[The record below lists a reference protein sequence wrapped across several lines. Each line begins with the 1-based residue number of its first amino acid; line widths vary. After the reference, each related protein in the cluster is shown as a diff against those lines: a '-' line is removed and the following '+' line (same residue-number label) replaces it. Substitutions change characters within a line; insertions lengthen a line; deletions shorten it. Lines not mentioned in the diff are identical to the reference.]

1 MDKEKFEEIIL
12 DTLENIP
19 DKFKDKIRNLGIVIE
34 EERIEKSLKN
44 KKGKYTLGLYHGLPC
59 TKRPGKRYNFPDK
72 ITIYK
77 KTLEKISR
85 NDSQLERNIRKV
97 VLHEL
102 GHYFGLDDKKLREL
116 GY

>member
-12 DTLENIP
+12 DTLENLP
-19 DKFKDKIRNLGIVIE
+19 PKFKDKIKNLGIVIE
-34 EERIEKSLKN
+34 DEGINSTLKN
-44 KKGKYTLGLYHGLPC
+44 KQGKYTLGLYQGLPS
-59 TKRPGKRYNFPDK
+59 TKKPGKRYNFPDK

-77 KTLEKISR
+77 KTLERISR
-85 NDSQLERNIRKV
+85 NDEELERNIRKV